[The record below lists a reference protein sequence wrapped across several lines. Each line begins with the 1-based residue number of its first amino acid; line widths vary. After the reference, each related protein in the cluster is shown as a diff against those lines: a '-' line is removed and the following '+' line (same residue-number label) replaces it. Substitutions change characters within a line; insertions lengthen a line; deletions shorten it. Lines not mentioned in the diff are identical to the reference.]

1 VKIGFNRVSFI
12 LPVGVLIVTGCRGET
27 EVSPSTVL
35 QVLTGDMSASLVLP
49 TARQVP
55 SMCPFQSDAFHP
67 NLTCFV
73 AQPCG
78 SASSLQLTVTMKVQ
92 PGADGTVTGTSDVI
106 GTEAIGVCS
115 PRPLQTLPVSLTFPV
130 TGSTSNIVF
139 GGTSATVESLSS
151 QLANFRRTFSFAG
164 TRRDTMVS
172 GTLSYNEEFAAPAG
186 GISTTGSGSVAIEMT
201 LRVRAV
207 PR

>member
-1 VKIGFNRVSFI
+1 
-12 LPVGVLIVTGCRGET
+12 
-27 EVSPSTVL
+27 
-35 QVLTGDMSASLVLP
+35 MSASLVLQ
-49 TARQVP
+49 TVRQAP
-55 SMCPFQSDAFHP
+55 SICPFQSDTLHP

-73 AQPCG
+73 PQPCG
-78 SASSLQLTVTMKVQ
+78 SASSLQLTVTMKMQ
-92 PGADGTVTGTSDVI
+92 QGADGTVTGTSDVI

-115 PRPLQTLPVSLTFPV
+115 PRPSQTLPVSLTLPV

-139 GGTSATVESLSS
+139 GGTSATVESLSN

-172 GTLSYNEEFAAPAG
+172 GTLSYNEEVVAPAG
-186 GISTTGSGSVAIEMT
+186 GISTTGSGPLPIQMT
-201 LRVRAV
+201 LRNRPV